1 MLSHSDQ
8 CSYKIYKC
16 EFSSYPHAE
25 HINQRCIP
33 CQPDLIHIPAGLLQ
47 GEPVVIKQD
56 RYAELVKTQQ
66 VQQHGTKVM
75 TREDWRERER
85 CLFKSHCPQH
95 ANEDSFFILYFQ
107 GARDVHFT
115 ECKLKEGVD
124 FYSFTLFIL
133 ACLLNFFTSFHSWGS
148 FKGMEAKN
156 LPL

>member
-1 MLSHSDQ
+1 MQGQSVGERNQYFLKCSTSFYHHFQSIPHLPLRRLSHSDQ

-47 GEPVVIKQD
+47 GELVVIKQD

-75 TREDWRERER
+75 TREGWRGRE
-85 CLFKSHCPQH
+85 
-95 ANEDSFFILYFQ
+95 
-107 GARDVHFT
+107 
-115 ECKLKEGVD
+115 
-124 FYSFTLFIL
+124 
-133 ACLLNFFTSFHSWGS
+133 ACLCV
-148 FKGMEAKN
+148 
-156 LPL
+156 